1 MKTIVMT
8 CKSMTEDVER
18 YETKGTITP
27 DKRSKLQ
34 VLKGPFSNEL
44 AHLVSAAKAH
54 VNSMGISPVALLDV
68 AASNLTNAVVDL
80 VKLVGMSP
88 SSTSSLD
95 DPYARSSVSPQSPSR
110 ALYTQDSSSSISMDR
125 SDNKLAKPLSS
136 SQLAV
141 SKKEHLRFKKGR
153 ELILWRP
160 I

>member
-1 MKTIVMT
+1 
-8 CKSMTEDVER
+8 MTEDVER
-18 YETKGTITP
+18 YETNGAITP

-34 VLKGPFSNEL
+34 VLKGPFSSEL

-68 AASNLTNAVVDL
+68 AASNLTNAVVNL

-95 DPYARSSVSPQSPSR
+95 DRYTRSSVSPQSPSR
-110 ALYTQDSSSSISMDR
+110 ALYTQDSSSSVSMDR
-125 SDNKLAKPLSS
+125 SDSKLAKPLSP

-141 SKKEHLRFKKGR
+141 SKK
-153 ELILWRP
+153 ITMM
-160 I
+160 

>member
-18 YETKGTITP
+18 YETNGTITP

-68 AASNLTNAVVDL
+68 AASNLTNDVVNL

-88 SSTSSLD
+88 SSTSSSD
-95 DPYARSSVSPQSPSR
+95 DHHTRSSVSPQSPSR

-125 SDNKLAKPLSS
+125 SDTKLAKPLSPP
-136 SQLAV
+136 QLAV
-141 SKKEHLRFKKGR
+141 SRK
-153 ELILWRP
+153 ITT